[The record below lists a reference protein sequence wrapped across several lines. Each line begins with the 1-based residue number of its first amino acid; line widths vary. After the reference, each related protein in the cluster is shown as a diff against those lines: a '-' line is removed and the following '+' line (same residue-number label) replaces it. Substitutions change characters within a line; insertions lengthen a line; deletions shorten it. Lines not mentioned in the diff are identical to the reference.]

1 MGQPEFTKSEAQLLK
16 YFQGKKILTGW
27 PKSIANVVGITFNSF
42 KYAKK
47 KLSDYA
53 YIYVENLSIGSKKQS
68 RVIRISITDKGMG
81 VVAISDGKGAE
92 QQNDDIKNL
101 IADMGYTQ
109 KEIAEMFGLHRT
121 TFMRKLASNLP
132 DDERMMMIAK
142 LEELRNSLES
152 EVDCGRQTR

>member
-1 MGQPEFTKSEAQLLK
+1 MS
-16 YFQGKKILTGW
+16 
-27 PKSIANVVGITFNSF
+27 
-42 KYAKK
+42 
-47 KLSDYA
+47 
-53 YIYVENLSIGSKKQS
+53 
-68 RVIRISITDKGMG
+68 

-142 LEELRNSLES
+142 LEELRK
-152 EVDCGRQTR
+152 